1 MATFSRYRE
10 EGLVLANEI
19 EILILILIVPFLVL
33 LVSYL
38 LFQLYK
44 DINKK
49 RRIIEILSDDTHQ
62 IIDTKKKRNESANK
76 TSFLKQKLS
85 YGGFSNPFAEY
96 VFILISV
103 AFGILVGFF
112 LYMVMQSIV
121 AAIISSFIFALFP
134 YLVLGKIIANRQEE
148 FNFGLKS
155 IIDKVTSMMKSGV
168 GFEQAFKKSILTSK
182 SKFTRD
188 VFGIY
193 IKEKDIIGEDKVFE
207 KIFKLVES
215 KELRI
220 FYLVISIGRQSGGK
234 FSNTLETL
242 RKTLHDQG
250 TIKQEIVS
258 STKEIRIGT
267 YMIIGLTVGMYMMM
281 DSVFKGALNEHF
293 FGSSEGKLEMFFII
307 IWVSFGLFINNMMT
321 KIKD

>member
-1 MATFSRYRE
+1 MDINYE
-10 EGLVLANEI
+10 DK
-19 EILILILIVPFLVL
+19 ILLFIIIIPFIVVL
-33 LVSYL
+33 LSYT
-38 LFQLYK
+38 LFQFYE
-44 DINKK
+44 DTI
-49 RRIIEILSDDTHQ
+49 RRRKMIEVLSDDADKIIEIKKKK
-62 IIDTKKKRNESANK
+62 TKKDKKDKNEI
-76 TSFLKQKLS
+76 SFLQQKLN
-85 YGGFSNPFAEY
+85 YGGFTSIYAEY
-96 VFILISV
+96 IFIVISI
-103 AFGILVGFF
+103 AFGILVGLF
-112 LYMVMQSIV
+112 LFIVMNSLI
-121 AAIISSFIFALFP
+121 ASIISIFIFALFP
-134 YLVLGKIIANRQEE
+134 YLVLSKIIANRQEE

-188 VFGIY
+188 VFGLY

-258 STKEIRIGT
+258 STKEIKIGT

-281 DSVFKGALNEHF
+281 DNVFKGALDEHF
-293 FGSSEGKLEMFFII
+293 FGSSEGKLQMFFIV

-321 KIKD
+321 KIKA